1 MIRSI
6 LIAPIFLLLA
16 LWLTVSGYA
25 IKDRIEKDFTGREWV
40 LKDWEAGIRPYPKE
54 LMKREK
60 QYREKWGENWYGP
73 QVAQRIYTPGNWSW
87 EVYHSVPKYMAER
100 LKGTGGG
107 KYPWGFYHKIM
118 TFVWAPGREVTDI
131 YIVTNSSFYHY
142 DALSKKSRFI
152 GNPEKNGHLDGVMDK
167 ALLNLLEKDVA
178 LDQVTGRL
186 YFSQKIGNKQIFRFV
201 EKLLPYRCSKTK
213 TIFYL
218 PSVLDTKKLYEKVG
232 SPAGGEL
239 EPLFK
244 DGKRDEPVFV
254 VRTNYSVEV
263 HDLPGARTGR
273 RLLIT
278 PDGKG
283 IYYAKGRGSRE
294 GYWVYTLYDMT
305 SLFDIETGKM
315 IGRLNVT
322 GIIPENFKGGDA
334 PGTHG
339 GNNVGYDGN
348 IYTAQHGGSGGGPGR
363 MFSID
368 PESGTVT
375 ILYDSMPED
384 GSWRKVRSPVFDGP
398 ADATSLWFTSTL
410 WQTQC
415 PRTGAIINGGWD
427 NSGIRRYHD
436 GFVTTI
442 AGHFIGGFN
451 QPPRPG
457 WNTGF
462 KNVHHSS
469 NPAVA
474 PNGDL
479 YIADV
484 NNERLG
490 KIIFTEPRIVRI
502 YRSDWPEEQPVNGYA
517 EKFIPKEKLESL
529 RLEYAKKYIANFDEN
544 NRLLKEAGY

>member
-1 MIRSI
+1 MRLLLST
-6 LIAPIFLLLA
+6 LIFLLLVP
-16 LWLTVSGYA
+16 WLIVSGYS
-25 IKDRIEKDFTGREWV
+25 IKNRIEKDATGREWS
-40 LKDWEAGIRPYPKE
+40 LKNWRDGTRPYPVNLKE
-54 LMKREK
+54 
-60 QYREKWGENWYGP
+60 REKWYRQKRGEYWYGP

-118 TFVWAPGREVTDI
+118 TFVRAHGREVTDI
-131 YIVTNSSFYHY
+131 YIVTRSSFYHY
-142 DALSKKSRFI
+142 DALSKESRFI
-152 GNPEKNGHLDGVMDK
+152 GNPEKDGHLDGVMDK

-186 YFSQKIGNKQIFRFV
+186 YFSQKIGNKKKFRFV
-201 EKLLPYRCSKTK
+201 EKLLPYRGSKTK

-218 PSVLDTKKLYEKVG
+218 PSVLDIKKLYEKVE

-239 EPLFK
+239 KPLFK

-263 HDLPGARTGR
+263 YDLPGARRGR
-273 RLLIT
+273 RFLIT

-294 GYWVYTLYDMT
+294 GYWVYTLYNMT

-322 GIIPENFKGGDA
+322 GIVPENFKGGDG

-348 IYTAQHGGSGGGPGR
+348 IYTAQHGGAGGGPGK
-363 MFSID
+363 MFSIN
-368 PESGTVT
+368 PRTGVVT
-375 ILYDSMPED
+375 ILYDNMPVD
-384 GSWRKVRSPVFDGP
+384 RPWRKVRSSVFDGP

-427 NSGIRRYHD
+427 GQGIRRYLD

-451 QPPRPG
+451 QPARPG

-469 NPAVA
+469 NPSVA

-502 YRSDWPEEQPVNGYA
+502 YRSDWPKEQPVNGYA

-544 NRLLKEAGY
+544 NRLLEEAGY